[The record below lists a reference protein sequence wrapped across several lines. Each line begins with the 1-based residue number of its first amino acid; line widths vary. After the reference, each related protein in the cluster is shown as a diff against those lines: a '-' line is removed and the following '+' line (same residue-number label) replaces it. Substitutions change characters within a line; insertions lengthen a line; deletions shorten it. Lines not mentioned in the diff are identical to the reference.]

1 MPFSPQFSRVVR
13 RDERQVEAK
22 ANMAS
27 WKSVLFAE
35 SICLSM
41 SIALRRGRQGDV
53 LEISRKVSEGSP
65 GKTKGDPGQEPL
77 DKPDPLKSMS

>member
-1 MPFSPQFSRVVR
+1 MR

-41 SIALRRGRQGDV
+41 SIALRRGRRRDV
-53 LEISRKVSEGSP
+53 LELSRKVSEGIP
-65 GKTKGDPGQEPL
+65 RKTKGEPGQEPL
-77 DKPDPLKSMS
+77 DKLDHLKSMS